1 MYKEVWKTL
10 FEEQGVLWQHDGNP
24 SRPHPILASGLHTD
38 GYFNARK
45 LSSAR
50 VLDNMAYRLTN
61 DLRKMFESIQ
71 GITHVVGP
79 AYGGIALAAYVARHI
94 SMDRLYGNS
103 QCKFGFVEKVGESMD
118 FLTMPI
124 DAGGCVLIVD
134 DVYTTGKSVR
144 QTFDAV
150 RRSGCTVFPAI
161 LTLVNRSSP
170 HVDEFA
176 VGIPIISLH
185 AREMPTWHP
194 NVCPLCAAGSEA
206 VETPKSAAEWDKL
219 TRWHEHE

>member
-50 VLDNMAYRLTN
+50 VLDNTAYRLTN

-103 QCKFGFVEKVGESMD
+103 QCKFGFVEKVGESMA
-118 FLTMPI
+118 FLTECRLMQE
-124 DAGGCVLIVD
+124 DASSSSTTSIRPASPFVRHSMLCVVLDVLCSSNTHAGESIV
-134 DVYTTGKSVR
+134 
-144 QTFDAV
+144 
-150 RRSGCTVFPAI
+150 
-161 LTLVNRSSP
+161 
-170 HVDEFA
+170 
-176 VGIPIISLH
+176 
-185 AREMPTWHP
+185 
-194 NVCPLCAAGSEA
+194 
-206 VETPKSAAEWDKL
+206 TP
-219 TRWHEHE
+219 R